1 MGLSLLKSNLNF
13 LKKCLDK
20 WVHFR
25 PYIAF
30 LGVLVYV
37 LGIVTILNPDGV
49 HFFLSRWK
57 YNNPELSE
65 PGRLL
70 EQIGGGFIVVIG
82 IGIMTGALLLLV

>member
-1 MGLSLLKSNLNF
+1 M
-13 LKKCLDK
+13 
-20 WVHFR
+20 
-25 PYIAF
+25 
-30 LGVLVYV
+30 YV

-82 IGIMTGALLLLV
+82 IGIMTGALLLLVLSPVIFEMLY